1 MLALAW
7 LLAAAAPAHEA
18 SDLGWMSGR
27 WISETDGR
35 WTEESWTRPRAGM
48 MLGTGRSGRG
58 AELRDWEF
66 MRIAPDA
73 EGVLAF
79 WGSPKGA
86 AGVPFRLASLTAGEA
101 VFENRS
107 HDYPQRIVYRRDG
120 KALIATVS
128 LADGSNAASWRYR
141 RAE

>member
-1 MLALAW
+1 MLAAAW
-7 LLAAAAPAHEA
+7 LLIAAAPGHGAAE
-18 SDLGWMSGR
+18 LGWMSGS
-27 WISETDGR
+27 WISETGGG
-35 WTEESWTRPRAGM
+35 WTEESWSEPRAGM

-58 AELRDWEF
+58 GELRDWEF

-73 EGVLAF
+73 DGALAF

-86 AGVPFRLASLTAGEA
+86 PAVPFRLVSLDATEA

-107 HDYPQRIVYRRDG
+107 HDYPQRIVYRREG
-120 KALIATVS
+120 KALVATVS

-141 RAE
+141 RR